1 MSQYDLVING
11 SPYAVEIVDISG
23 GTASVMVNGEL
34 YEVEL
39 PAHHQAQ
46 AGQAAKTASTPI
58 AARPRPAVQQ
68 PKKVAPV
75 SQAAAGGEV
84 LTAPMPG
91 HILSVSVSVGQSVNV
106 GDTLL
111 VMEAM
116 KMENPIKSH
125 VAGKISAVRVQK
137 GQDVGVGDVLVVI
150 GG

>member
-11 SPYAVEIVDISG
+11 SPYAVEIVEVSG
-23 GTASVMVNGEL
+23 GTASVMVNGEH
-34 YEVEL
+34 YEVEI
-39 PAHHQAQ
+39 PAPQAQ
-46 AGQAAKTASTPI
+46 AEQTGKAGSAPI

-68 PKKVAPV
+68 AKKAAPV

-91 HILSVSVSVGQSVNV
+91 HILSVSVRVGQSVNV

-125 VAGKISAVRVQK
+125 VAGKVSAVRIEK

>member
-11 SPYAVEIVDISG
+11 SPYAVEIVNVSG
-23 GTASVMVNGEL
+23 GRASVMVNGEL

-39 PAHHQAQ
+39 PVHRQAQ
-46 AGQAAKTASTPI
+46 AGQTGTPI

-68 PKKVAPV
+68 PKKAAPV

-91 HILSVSVSVGQSVNV
+91 HILSVSVRVGQSVNV

-125 VAGKISAVRVQK
+125 VAGKISAVRVEK